1 MQEYSLPLQFS
12 ILDLQNVK
20 VWAQY
25 HIDTNNLAAPEWLD
39 ENSFLPLICDNI
51 NALKMQCHAMRLNV
65 KAVSALNPDLL
76 TFSDCAIY
84 VLTKEAIY
92 SLPGKFPGNFAM
104 FGGLHI
110 EQYFLVV
117 HGQLVG

>member
-1 MQEYSLPLQFS
+1 
-12 ILDLQNVK
+12 
-20 VWAQY
+20 
-25 HIDTNNLAAPEWLD
+25 
-39 ENSFLPLICDNI
+39 
-51 NALKMQCHAMRLNV
+51 MQCHAMRLNV

-76 TFSDCAIY
+76 TFSDCTIY

-92 SLPGKFPGNFAM
+92 SLPSKFPGNFAM

-110 EQYFLVV
+110 ELYFLVV